1 MRILVVGH
9 EGYLGGSIY
18 KYLALNNTVFG
29 WGSSEGMEN
38 LNSSIL
44 SSMNLDMVLNF
55 AVASERSENHYFIGS
70 KSEQVNVIATASL
83 FKSIQE
89 ANLPVIHIS
98 TKDVYG
104 ECYGKMDVCDVPWG
118 YSPLKLIDD
127 DAPFNPITRY
137 GKTKL
142 ISEFLVEHCDR
153 YAVIRLSSAYGD
165 THLKNGNW
173 MSNIIRKMILNET
186 LDLAKE
192 GRQFRDPLHI
202 ADLAQLI
209 KIIFFSNAWGIKI
222 NAGGGEN
229 NIISLIEYTSLV
241 GNALKDRGKL
251 YSIPINYVEGGDYGF
266 AFNNRLARGL
276 GWEPKIM
283 VRDSIGILVDR
294 SLNL

>member
-18 KYLALNNTVFG
+18 RYLALNNTVFG
-29 WGSSEGMEN
+29 WGSSDGMEN

-55 AVASERSENHYFIGS
+55 ATVSERSETHYCIGGA
-70 KSEQVNVIATASL
+70 SEYVNVIATASL

-104 ECYGKMDVCDVPWG
+104 ECYSKTDVSEVAWG
-118 YSPLKLIDD
+118 YFPLKLIDD
-127 DAPFNPITRY
+127 EAPFNPLTRY

-142 ISEFLVEHCDR
+142 ISEFLVEHCDK

-165 THLKNGNW
+165 IHLKNGNW
-173 MSNIIRKMILNET
+173 MSNIIRKMILNER

-192 GRQFRDPLHI
+192 GKQFRDPLHI
-202 ADLAQLI
+202 ADLARLI
-209 KIIFFSNAWGIKI
+209 KIIFLNNAWGIKI

-229 NIISLIEYTSLV
+229 NIISLIEYISLV
-241 GNALKDRGKL
+241 SDELKSRGRH
-251 YSIPINYVEGGDYGF
+251 YSLPINYVEGGDFGF
-266 AFNNRLARGL
+266 AFNNRLVKRL

-283 VRDSIGILVDR
+283 VRESIGALVDHG
-294 SLNL
+294 LNL